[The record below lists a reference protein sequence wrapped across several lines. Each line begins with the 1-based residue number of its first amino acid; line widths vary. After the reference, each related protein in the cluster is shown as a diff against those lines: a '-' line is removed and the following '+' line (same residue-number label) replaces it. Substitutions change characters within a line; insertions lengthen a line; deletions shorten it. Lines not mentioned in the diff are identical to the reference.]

1 MRDTFI
7 VLNQMVSDGVISRYA
22 LGGAVGATFYL
33 EPVATLDVD
42 IFVFLGE
49 NTSSALLSLGPI
61 YDYVLA
67 RGYRAEG
74 EHLVIGDWPVQFLPP
89 NGPLEEEAITS
100 ATSQSLEGIPLWVMS
115 AEHLVAIALKTG
127 RAKDFAR
134 ILQFIESGVL
144 DAPALDDIFLRH
156 GLLDKW
162 EVFVNR
168 FLGSN
173 DV

>member
-1 MRDTFI
+1 MRETFI

-49 NTSSALLSLGPI
+49 NTSSTLLTLGPI

-67 RGYRAEG
+67 RGHRAEG

-89 NGPLEEEAITS
+89 NGALEEEAITEAS
-100 ATSQSLEGIPLWVMS
+100 SQSLEGVSLWVMS

-134 ILQFIESGVL
+134 ILQFIESGVT
-144 DAPALDDIFLRH
+144 DTAALNTIFLRH

-162 EVFVNR
+162 EVFVKR
-168 FLGSN
+168 FLSS
-173 DV
+173 DEP